1 MNKIVLDLEVT
12 LTPKELQ
19 EKGQEMA
26 AAVLQYDDYESE
38 KKEIA
43 KDLGDK
49 MKDLHLKLSAL
60 ARVTRRKT
68 EVKPVDCKVEL
79 NTPETGTKRIT
90 RLDTKVIIKELPMTV
105 AERQSNLFE
114 DSIEELQKMF
124 NLDREEMP
132 PPESPEPD
140 QPTA

>member
-1 MNKIVLDLEVT
+1 MNKIVLDLEVK

-26 AAVLQYDDYESE
+26 SAVLQYDDYEAE

-49 MKDLHLKLSAL
+49 MKDLHLQLSGL
-60 ARVTRRKT
+60 AKVTRRKT
-68 EVKPVDCKVEL
+68 EVKPVECKVEL

-90 RLDTKVIIKELPMTV
+90 RMDTKEIIKEMPMTV

-124 NLDREEMP
+124 DLEGEP
-132 PPESPEPD
+132 PTEPPTPE
-140 QPTA
+140 QPAA

>member
-1 MNKIVLDLEVT
+1 MNKIILDLEVN
-12 LTPKELQ
+12 LTSKELQ

-26 AAVLQYDDYESE
+26 AAIIQYDDYEAE

-49 MKDLHLKLSAL
+49 MKDLHLKLSGL

-68 EVKPVDCKVEL
+68 EVKPVECKVEL

-90 RLDTKVIIKELPMTV
+90 RMDTKTIIKELPMTL
-105 AERQSNLFE
+105 AERQTNLFE
-114 DSIEELQKMF
+114 ESIEELQKMF
-124 NLDREEMP
+124 NLESDEQ
-132 PPESPEPD
+132 SPEEPPAPE
-140 QPTA
+140 QPAA